1 MVFKKLLDVVDEV
14 LRDKSDKYKTFRF
27 DQQREC
33 AIAVTSDLVRR
44 KLSRTDTWDRYAML
58 EKQIVTIGKE
68 RGL

>member
-14 LRDKSDKYKTFRF
+14 LQNKSDKYRTLGY
-27 DQQREC
+27 DQQGEC

-44 KLSRTDTWDRYAML
+44 KLNRTDTWDRYALL